1 MQKKTFADFDCAIA
15 QTLEQIGDWW
25 TLLIV
30 RNAFHRMR
38 NFDQFQENLGIP
50 TNTLSNRL
58 KKLTDSGILVRE
70 KSKTDGRS
78 FEYRL
83 TDKGLD
89 LYPVI
94 IALFQWGER
103 WYARPHGPRMTLTEK
118 ASGEEIPQMEVLNNK
133 GEVLKAQDVL
143 PTLGPGAGHQV
154 SELLYHHKRKA

>member
-1 MQKKTFADFDCAIA
+1 MQRKNFTNFDCAIA

-25 TLLIV
+25 TLLIL

-38 NFDQFQENLGIP
+38 HFDQFQENLGIP

-58 KKLTDSGILVRE
+58 KKLTDSGIMERK
-70 KSKTDGRS
+70 KSKHDGRS

-94 IALFQWGER
+94 ISLFQWGER
-103 WYARPHGPRMTLTEK
+103 WYSRPHGSRITLTDKET
-118 ASGEEIPQMEVLNNK
+118 GIEIPQMEVRNIE
-133 GEVLKAQDVL
+133 GDILKARDVNAG
-143 PTLGPGAGHQV
+143 LGPGAGHTV
-154 SELLYHHKRKA
+154 SDLLYHNRRKS